1 MDQLPLLD
9 YPLPA
14 GTVMQ
19 WLTAIGLTLVIV
31 LAVRLAKPMLVR
43 RLQALSKRTRLSID
57 DAIVHA
63 LDMTR
68 LWLVTIVATSVG
80 SAALD
85 LPSRLQQVID
95 GAAALALFLQIGL
108 WLSDL
113 LKFWLDRSEKKARTA
128 SPGAATSLAA
138 VGFVGRIVLWSVIVL
153 LALDNLGINVTTL
166 VAGLGI
172 GGVAVALAVQNI
184 LGDLFA
190 SLSIVID
197 KPFVV
202 GDFIIVDDYM
212 GSVEH
217 VGLKTTRIRS
227 LGGEQIIFSNS
238 DLLKSRTRNYKRMF
252 ERRIVFKF
260 GVTYQTKAEQLEQV
274 PPLVRRLIES
284 HGDKVRFERA
294 HFFAFGE
301 SSLDFEVVFW
311 IRSAD
316 YNLYMDIQQAVNLAL
331 MRELDA
337 MGVQFAYP
345 TRTLFVEGPVQL
357 EGAKRGNGGHR
368 EDDAGDA
375 DDDRPGRHERGRPR
389 PPAVNPS

>member
-1 MDQLPLLD
+1 MNELPLLD

-14 GTVMQ
+14 GSVMQ
-19 WLTAIGLTLVIV
+19 WLTALGLTIVIV
-31 LAVRLAKPMLVR
+31 LAVRVAKPILVR

-57 DAIVHA
+57 DAVVHA
-63 LDMTR
+63 LDSTR
-68 LWLVTIVATSVG
+68 LWLVTVIATAIG
-80 SAALD
+80 SQPLD
-85 LPSRLQQVID
+85 LPSRVQQIVD
-95 GAAALALFLQIGL
+95 GASAVALFLQIGL
-108 WLSDL
+108 WLADL
-113 LKFWLDRSEKKARTA
+113 LKFWLDRSEQKARTA
-128 SPGAATSLAA
+128 SPGAVTSLAA
-138 VGFVGRIVLWSVIVL
+138 VGFVGRIVLWSIIVL

-238 DLLKSRTRNYKRMF
+238 DLLKSRTRNYKRMY

-260 GVTYQTKAEQLEQV
+260 GVTYQAKPDQLEQI
-274 PPLVRRLIES
+274 PPLVKRIIET
-284 HGDKVRFERA
+284 HKDKVRFDRA

-311 IRSAD
+311 VRSAD
-316 YNLYMDIQQAVNLAL
+316 YNLYMDVQQAVNLAL

-345 TRTLFVEGPVQL
+345 TRTLFVEGPVQV
-357 EGAKRGNGGHR
+357 EGTARGNGKGGHR
-368 EDDAGDA
+368 EDEEDGQEAARG
-375 DDDRPGRHERGRPR
+375 ERRRPR